1 MLSKNDIKNIK
12 SLELKKFRDE
22 KRLFVAEGHKLV
34 GELLGVFK
42 CVLLVATDEWLGSRK
57 RIPAERIESV
67 TADELKRASLLRSP
81 QDVLG
86 VFCMPDDHSTVKE
99 AAAKNLVLA
108 LDDVQNPGN
117 LGTIMRIADWFGIKD
132 IFCSKAT
139 VDIFNPKAVQATMGA
154 VARVKIH
161 YTDLAKELSAL
172 PSSIPVYGTFL
183 EGDIIYDTQLSA
195 NGVIIMGNEGNGIS
209 KEVGKTVSRKLY
221 IPNWPAGAATSESLN
236 VAIATAIVCSEF
248 RRRCGNA

>member
-42 CVLLVATDEWLGSRK
+42 CVLLVATDEWLARQR
-57 RIPAERIESV
+57 RIPADRIEAV

-81 QDVLG
+81 QDVLA
-86 VFCMPDDHSTVKE
+86 VFCMPDERLTMKE

-108 LDDVQNPGN
+108 LDDVQDPGN

-132 IFCSKAT
+132 IFCSKGTA
-139 VDIFNPKAVQATMGA
+139 DIFNPKAVQATMGA
-154 VARVKIH
+154 ISRVKIH
-161 YTDLAKELSAL
+161 YTDLAREITAL
-172 PSSIPVYGTFL
+172 PASVPVYGTFL
-183 EGDIIYDTQLSA
+183 DGEIIYDTNLSD

-209 KEVGKTVSRKLY
+209 REVGRTVNRKLY

>member
-42 CVLLVATDEWLGSRK
+42 CVLLVATDEWLARQR
-57 RIPAERIESV
+57 RIPADRIEAV

-81 QDVLG
+81 QDVLA
-86 VFCMPDDHSTVKE
+86 VFCMPDDRLTMKE

-108 LDDVQNPGN
+108 LDDVQDPGN
-117 LGTIMRIADWFGIKD
+117 LGTIIRIADWFGIKD
-132 IFCSKAT
+132 IFCSKGTA
-139 VDIFNPKAVQATMGA
+139 DIFNPKAVQATMGA
-154 VARVKIH
+154 ISRVKIH
-161 YTDLAKELSAL
+161 YTDLAKEITAL
-172 PSSIPVYGTFL
+172 PASVPVYGTFL
-183 EGDIIYDTQLSA
+183 DGEIIYDTNLSD

-209 KEVGKTVSRKLY
+209 REVGKTVNRKLY

>member
-42 CVLLVATDEWLGSRK
+42 CVLLVATDEWLAGHG
-57 RIPAERIESV
+57 RIPADRIEAV

-81 QDVLG
+81 QDVLA
-86 VFCMPDDHSTVKE
+86 VFCIPDDKSAMKE

-108 LDDVQNPGN
+108 LDDVQDPGN

-132 IFCSKAT
+132 IFCSKGTA
-139 VDIFNPKAVQATMGA
+139 DIYNPKAVQATMGA
-154 VARVKIH
+154 ISRVKIH
-161 YTDLAKELSAL
+161 YTELAKEIASL
-172 PSSIPVYGTFL
+172 PASVPVYGTFL
-183 EGDIIYDTQLSA
+183 EGDIIYDTELSG

-209 KEVGKTVSRKLY
+209 REVGKTVNRKLY

-248 RRRCGNA
+248 RRRLI

>member
-57 RIPAERIESV
+57 RIPAGRIESV

-108 LDDVQNPGN
+108 LDDVQDPGN

-139 VDIFNPKAVQATMGA
+139 ADIFNPKAVQATMGA